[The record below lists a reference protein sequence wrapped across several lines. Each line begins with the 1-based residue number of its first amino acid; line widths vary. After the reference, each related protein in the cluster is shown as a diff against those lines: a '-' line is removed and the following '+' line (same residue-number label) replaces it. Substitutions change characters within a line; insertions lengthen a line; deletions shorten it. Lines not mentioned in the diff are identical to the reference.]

1 MLKSRGGISL
11 FFSVLRQ
18 KFPVVQADPELLTFL
33 PRRPK
38 CWDSGNV
45 PPPGLRGLL
54 PTRHTLPGSL
64 WSETHKGI
72 LSTLESVF

>member
-18 KFPVVQADPELLTFL
+18 KFHVVQADPELLTL
-33 PRRPK
+33 MPRRPK

-45 PPPGLRGLL
+45 PPPLAYGASFLR
-54 PTRHTLPGSL
+54 
-64 WSETHKGI
+64 
-72 LSTLESVF
+72 STLFLAPCGQKLTRVF